1 MQELP
6 VVNQPPKRSGALLE
20 NVARKLRV
28 QSAAVLTPL
37 GMRPRHLV
45 ALTVIR
51 EHDGIL
57 QRELAAEL
65 QLDSTNVVGLLNELE
80 AEDLIERRRS
90 VSDRRLH
97 HVLLT
102 EAGHTKLAR
111 AERALEAAE
120 ASVLCGLDVDERN
133 SLYALLAKA
142 TTPSNEA
149 CMEATYA
156 E

>member
-6 VVNQPPKRSGALLE
+6 VVNQPPRRSGALLD

-28 QSAAVLTPL
+28 QSAALLAPL
-37 GMRPRHLV
+37 GLRPRHLV

-51 EHDGIL
+51 DHDGIL

-80 AEDLIERRRS
+80 TEGLIERRRS
-90 VSDRRLH
+90 PSDRRLH
-97 HVLLT
+97 NVLLT
-102 EAGHTKLAR
+102 RAGHVKLAE
-111 AERALEAAE
+111 AERALEVAE
-120 ASVLCGLDVDERN
+120 SSVLCGLDADERN
-133 SLYALLAKA
+133 SLYVLLAKA
-142 TTPSNEA
+142 TTPSTAA
-149 CMEATYA
+149 CMEGAYT